1 MTIGEFMKKCWTG
14 FDQIFIQDQTSG
26 DGVSFESKNDIPKEY
41 YDIEIL
47 HFDFGGY
54 VSTDHQGL
62 DFVLYIEI

>member
-1 MTIGEFMKKCWTG
+1 MTISEFMKKCLTG
-14 FDQIFIQDQTSG
+14 FDQVFIQDQASG
-26 DGVSFESKNDIPKEY
+26 DGVSFGSLKDVPKEY

-54 VSTDHQGL
+54 ADCNGW